1 MKSMKRFNSD
11 ESFTIYILFLDLHIH
26 PPTHTHT
33 CIYLHL
39 HNHFCCDAV
48 TNIFRECWLLKHWL
62 IHLHCCLLFRSH
74 IWWRKKHFYCWA
86 TVYISRKWKRAN
98 LFGDSEANKQ
108 MFDLGFTAIMHMQLL
123 SPSFA
128 NVLCETKHCLLT
140 RRSASFCLCSAA
152 DTDLCN
158 FILYVIKW
166 HNKPNEYFKGQFLIH
181 FKRCVPVV

>member
-1 MKSMKRFNSD
+1 MYI
-11 ESFTIYILFLDLHIH
+11 FTFTQPLLLW
-26 PPTHTHT
+26 
-33 CIYLHL
+33 
-39 HNHFCCDAV
+39 CCNKYFQGVLTVKALTDTSA
-48 TNIFRECWLLKHWL
+48 
-62 IHLHCCLLFRSH
+62 LLFIIQVTH
-74 IWWRKKHFYCWA
+74 LVEKKKHFYCWA